1 MRNARASTALLLIG
15 VLLAIGAA
23 APTSA
28 AEKKILRLGHG
39 QSATS
44 QFQLAAQKFAE
55 GVAKRTNGM
64 LEVQVFPGGQ
74 LGNQVELVQ
83 GVKVGTID
91 LITVSGEFQSLLP
104 ATAAFDL
111 PFLYRNREHAFRVYE
126 SEFGRAIYDRL
137 LREHGIRTLNSMESG
152 FRNLTTGKKPV
163 NTLADIKGMKI
174 RVPPDRVYLR
184 TFQALGAN
192 PTSIVFTE
200 LFNALQQGVADG
212 QENPLDLIFSAKL
225 YEAQKYLALTRHVF
239 SVLHIH
245 MNEGVF
251 KGLSPDYQKAIVD
264 AAKEAET
271 WERAYMVTREED
283 LQKKLR
289 EVGMTFNQPTDMDKW
304 AEAVQPVVKAF
315 STEWGLPDWL
325 EKVNSLK

>member
-1 MRNARASTALLLIG
+1 MRNARAMTALLLAG
-15 VLLAIGAA
+15 VLLAIAAA
-23 APTSA
+23 APTNA

-44 QFQLAAQKFAE
+44 AFQLAAEKFSQ
-55 GVAKRTNGM
+55 GVARRTNGM

-83 GVKVGTID
+83 GVKIGTID

-126 SEFGRAIYDRL
+126 SEFGRAIYDKL
-137 LREHGIRTLNSMESG
+137 LRDHGIRTLNSMESG
-152 FRNLTTGKKPV
+152 FRNVTTGKKPI
-163 NTLADIKGMKI
+163 NTLADLKGMKI

-184 TFQALGAN
+184 TFQALGTN

-200 LFNALQQGVADG
+200 LFSALQQGVADG
-212 QENPLDLIFSAKL
+212 QENPLDLIESAKL
-225 YEAQKYLALTRHVF
+225 YEVQKYVALTRHVF

-245 MNEGVF
+245 MNERVF
-251 KGLSPDYQKAIVD
+251 QGLSPDYQKAILD

-271 WERAYMVTREED
+271 WERAYMVTREEG
-283 LQKKLR
+283 LQKRL
-289 EVGMTFNQPTDMDKW
+289 ETVGMTFTEPKDLEKW
-304 AEAVQPVVKAF
+304 AEAVQPVVKGF
-315 STEWGLPDWL
+315 SAEWGLPDWL
-325 EKVNSLK
+325 ERVNSVK